1 MIDLGL
7 TVDHARGDERARAWQ
22 NPFSSLLARLR
33 LVKFSVNV
41 EHARVNKQPSHLHD
55 CRSVTQCLPRQRYRA
70 APRRIKAYPTVTY
83 RQIRCRGWE
92 EQHGKGGREN
102 EALVTP

>member
-1 MIDLGL
+1 MNELALGK
-7 TVDHARGDERARAWQ
+7 TR
-22 NPFSSLLARLR
+22 FSFLARLR

-55 CRSVTQCLPRQRYRA
+55 CPSVTQCLPRQRYRA

-83 RQIRCRGWE
+83 RQIRRRGWE
-92 EQHGKGGREN
+92 ELHGKGGRET
-102 EALVTP
+102 EALVNPRPIFFVTDFTSHI